1 MCHSADVVSRRVR
14 RRRRQFAT
22 VGALLIA
29 LLVYLAFFS
38 GGGPK
43 TTPSRTHRAASSH
56 ESFPAH
62 SPLNPDWKG
71 NGKAVTLA
79 FGGDVHFEGA
89 VGLRLTKECLTMS
102 IDAPS
107 LESAVAMEDRNQ
119 ILCTQTQDVREAM
132 SAFKEKRRPEWR
144 DQ

>member
-1 MCHSADVVSRRVR
+1 MVSRRVR

-22 VGALLIA
+22 VGVVLLAI
-29 LLVYLAFFS
+29 LVYLAFFS

-43 TTPSRTHRAASSH
+43 TTPPPKHRDASSH
-56 ESFPAH
+56 KSFPAH

-89 VGLRLTKECLTMS
+89 VGVRLT
-102 IDAPS
+102 APS
-107 LESAVAMEDRNQ
+107 CRGGDR
-119 ILCTQTQDVREAM
+119 
-132 SAFKEKRRPEWR
+132 SWRRRGRRRGSQAYLGPR
-144 DQ
+144 APGGAR